1 MSVLPLFPLDQVVFP
16 GQRQALYIFE
26 PRYRQLVQETRENG
40 TPFGIALIREGQEVG
55 GTATTHDIGCAVQ
68 LRHIEGLPDG
78 RYNIICQGVQRF
90 RVLEPLSADPYL
102 RAEVEFLPEPQD
114 ANDEPVAGLSPA
126 VAAQF
131 RRYSALALAL
141 QDSWQRE
148 VPHPIR
154 PVFLADYIAAR
165 LDVSTQVKQEV
176 LGEPTAFRRLEF
188 LLRVLQKE
196 NQSLAQRLLLHRRH
210 KLHGLGAGN

>member
-1 MSVLPLFPLDQVVFP
+1 MSVLPLFPLNQVVFP
-16 GQRQALYIFE
+16 GQRQALHIFE
-26 PRYRQLVQETRENG
+26 PRYRQLVQETRDHG
-40 TPFGIALIREGQEVG
+40 TPFGIALIREGHEVG

-78 RYNIICQGVQRF
+78 RYNIICQGTQRF

-114 ANDEPVAGLSPA
+114 ANDEPVAGLAPA

-141 QDSWQRE
+141 QDSWQHE
-148 VPHPIR
+148 VSHPIR
-154 PVFLADYIAAR
+154 PVSLADYIAAR

-176 LGEPTAFRRLEF
+176 LGESTAFRRLEF

-196 NQSLAQRLLLHRRH
+196 NQSLAQRLLLHRRQ